1 MLKFRVR
8 QEINTGIFIGNIFIS
23 LFDSFYLKIIHF
35 LSLSFQGDSDV
46 NNNPF
51 VLNGNNHIDK
61 NIQV

>member
-1 MLKFRVR
+1 MLKFRVGK
-8 QEINTGIFIGNIFIS
+8 EINTGIFIVNIFIS
-23 LFDSFYLKIIHF
+23 LFDSFYLKIIHL